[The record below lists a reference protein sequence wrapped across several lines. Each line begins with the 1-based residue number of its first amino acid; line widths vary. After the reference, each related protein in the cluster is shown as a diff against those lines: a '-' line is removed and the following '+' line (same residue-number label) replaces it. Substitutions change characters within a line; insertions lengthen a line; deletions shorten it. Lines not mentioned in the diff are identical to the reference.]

1 MGKPWAVGR
10 KPVIKR
16 SQMEQE
22 LSPQYGLDFLENI
35 GLQEL
40 KELYKKDKFTPV
52 NMDEEPVPEVN
63 FDEIEEDAETPV
75 SVEQDRAELTEFEQE
90 IKKTEEIPTIVNKIE
105 MEGVP
110 KYTDPEWNDYVLS
123 QFVDEELYN
132 ENPTVDGLRRVTELL
147 CGEIIHSA
155 TQIVQTPDENN
166 GRRATAVVTV
176 VIHPRYS
183 GGMPRTYSGSADAFP
198 GNLQDLVADN
208 PVAMA
213 ETRAEGRALR
223 RALRLR
229 NVVAEELKN
238 SPPQLDEVR
247 ESTAIGAINTNQINC
262 INMLAANTQRGVN
275 INVVK
280 MIELMVTH
288 DTLKSATKLS
298 ETDATKILNMISN
311 YQADKNNIPM
321 DIRGYDPDWTKNI

>member
-1 MGKPWAVGR
+1 MAM
-10 KPVIKR
+10 IKR
-16 SQMEQE
+16 VQMETE
-22 LSPQYGLDFLENI
+22 LLGQYGKDYLENI
-35 GLQEL
+35 TLQEL
-40 KELYKKDKFTPV
+40 KELYKKDKYTPV
-52 NMDEEPVPEVN
+52 NMEDEPVPVVN

-75 SVEQDRAELTEFEQE
+75 SVESDREMLTEFEAE
-90 IKKTEEIPTIVNKIE
+90 IKKTEEIPTVVNKIE
-105 MEGVP
+105 MVGVP

-123 QFVDEELYN
+123 QFVDEELYIN
-132 ENPTVDGLRRVTELL
+132 NPTVDGLRRVVELL
-147 CGEIIHSA
+147 LGEIVHST
-155 TQIVQTPDENN
+155 TQIVQTPDEGN
-166 GRRATAVVTV
+166 GRRATAIVTI

-183 GGMPRTYSGSADAFP
+183 AALPHTFSGSADAFP

-238 SPPQLDEVR
+238 APPLDEVR
-247 ESTAIGAINTNQINC
+247 ESTAIGAMSTNQINC

-288 DTLKSATKLS
+288 GTLERNKNLS
-298 ETDATKILNMISN
+298 ETDATKILNMISK
-311 YQADKNNIPM
+311 YQSEKNDIPM
-321 DIRGYDPDWTKNI
+321 DIRGFDPDWTKSI